1 MTESKP
7 GGRVGVN
14 AGEVLFEA
22 LPDGIEGFKTR
33 RPFGGVNAD
42 TIGRAVIDG
51 GEYSDRTIV
60 EGHRG
65 GGIDAPH
72 LVRAIGGDG
81 SGMRLAR
88 NGCGLALGRQ
98 KLSFPHQAQDPSL
111 GGADAGDPEPRPEF
125 PVSFPS
131 KRRGRNFLPNPSGQL
146 RVGKRVLGPRLRG
159 SAGWFRRSRRA

>member
-1 MTESKP
+1 M
-7 GGRVGVN
+7 
-14 AGEVLFEA
+14 
-22 LPDGIEGFKTR
+22 GIEGFKTR

-111 GGADAGDPEPRPEF
+111 GGADAGDPEPAPRISG
-125 PVSFPS
+125 V
-131 KRRGRNFLPNPSGQL
+131 LPQ
-146 RVGKRVLGPRLRG
+146 
-159 SAGWFRRSRRA
+159 

>member
-7 GGRVGVN
+7 GGRVGVK

-42 TIGRAVIDG
+42 TIGSAVIDG
-51 GEYSDRTIV
+51 GEYSDRAIV

-81 SGMRLAR
+81 SGMRLRATGAAWCWGAR
-88 NGCGLALGRQ
+88 
-98 KLSFPHQAQDPSL
+98 S
-111 GGADAGDPEPRPEF
+111 
-125 PVSFPS
+125 
-131 KRRGRNFLPNPSGQL
+131 
-146 RVGKRVLGPRLRG
+146 
-159 SAGWFRRSRRA
+159 

>member
-7 GGRVGVN
+7 GGRVGVK

-60 EGHRG
+60 EGHR
-65 GGIDAPH
+65 AVASMPH
-72 LVRAIGGDG
+72 IWFGRSVVMVPVCALRATGAAWRWG
-81 SGMRLAR
+81 AR
-88 NGCGLALGRQ
+88 
-98 KLSFPHQAQDPSL
+98 S
-111 GGADAGDPEPRPEF
+111 
-125 PVSFPS
+125 
-131 KRRGRNFLPNPSGQL
+131 
-146 RVGKRVLGPRLRG
+146 
-159 SAGWFRRSRRA
+159 

>member
-7 GGRVGVN
+7 GGRVGVK

-88 NGCGLALGRQ
+88 NGCGLALERQ

-111 GGADAGDPEPRPEF
+111 GGADAGGPGAAPRISG
-125 PVSFPS
+125 V
-131 KRRGRNFLPNPSGQL
+131 LPQ
-146 RVGKRVLGPRLRG
+146 
-159 SAGWFRRSRRA
+159 